1 MMKRTPITDVNELA
15 RRLAAGELD
24 ETEME
29 FAMKGA
35 NFTNFI
41 VSYAELHGFSV
52 NVAITG
58 SMNVPVYYANALM
71 DCGNTED
78 AFSIIDGVIESLT
91 HAKRMLTDKMNTQ
104 TDADAVRFK
113 T

>member
-1 MMKRTPITDVNELA
+1 MMKRTPITDIDEIK
-15 RRLAAGELD
+15 RRIDNGDLD
-24 ETEME
+24 DSEIK
-29 FAMKGA
+29 FAMDGA

-41 VSYAELHGFSV
+41 VSYAELHGFNI

-58 SMNVPVYYANALM
+58 SINVPLYYANALM
-71 DCGNTED
+71 ESGNAED
-78 AFSIIDGVIESLT
+78 AFAIVDGMIESLG